1 MAASLMS
8 STVSCPPAQ
17 LRLAIVSL
25 NAANV
30 LYIFV
35 SYLAGNCFDRLDGQV
50 VRWVDLVARWEIDVV
65 LEHLKNFTFSHA
77 MLYKLN
83 LYVFVG
89 TFAAIIMAT
98 LETHRIKWL
107 QALVLKELG
116 AEQGRSVARSLGAFM
131 WIERGLLCSVLFL
144 APFHVDMPLAHYLVA
159 AVCFSLAFVVT
170 VFYKVIARNVEGLAG
185 GSAGALGAWSQRT
198 QRWVV
203 PVLNLQLLL
212 FVVTGVSGVLK
223 VAMLGDNL
231 AALLFGVLE
240 TVVILSMQLFIGCF
254 VVDDMARSA
263 SDAPSQCE
271 LVPQKSHARPTHR
284 QGGS

>member
-1 MAASLMS
+1 MS
-8 STVSCPPAQ
+8 STLSCPPAQ

-77 MLYKLN
+77 MLYNLN
-83 LYVFVG
+83 LYAFVG

-98 LETHRIKWL
+98 LETDRIKWL

-116 AEQGRSVARSLGAFM
+116 AEGRSVARSLGAFM

-185 GSAGALGAWSQRT
+185 GSAALDAWSQRT

-212 FVVTGVSGVLK
+212 FVVTGASGVLK

-240 TVVILSMQLFIGCF
+240 TVVILSMQLFVGCF
-254 VVDDMARSA
+254 AVDDMARSA